1 MIEDSVDDVEM
12 TRALKWLCILP
23 QALLR
28 KPARGG
34 RSGRG
39 LVAQRFNALVVED
52 WGKLVKLWQEDVE
65 KLNSR
70 QVGRAEDRSEE
81 EENQFIR
88 GSAVDL
94 IGKGQSG
101 V

>member
-1 MIEDSVDDVEM
+1 M
-12 TRALKWLCILP
+12 
-23 QALLR
+23 
-28 KPARGG
+28 
-34 RSGRG
+34 
-39 LVAQRFNALVVED
+39 VED

-70 QVGRAEDRSEE
+70 QVRRAEDRSEE